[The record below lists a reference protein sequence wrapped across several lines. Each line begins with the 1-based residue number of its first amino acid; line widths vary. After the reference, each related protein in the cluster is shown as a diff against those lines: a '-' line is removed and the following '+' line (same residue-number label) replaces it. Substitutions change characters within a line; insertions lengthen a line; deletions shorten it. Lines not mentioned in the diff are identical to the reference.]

1 MFFLFLPTGV
11 LRISALSYPNPTA
24 AHRGGNAAPYLVAR
38 KAPEPLVAP
47 KPSGINGIGCR
58 MRLQPVGFDC

>member
-1 MFFLFLPTGV
+1 M
-11 LRISALSYPNPTA
+11 SYPNPMA

-47 KPSGINGIGCR
+47 KPSGINGIGSR